1 MIIHCVNQTACERDR
16 KLCRLSS
23 SSIKKGSTTW
33 YICGV
38 AIYIVYNRA
47 CVCGIDIIYGD
58 MRPTNWQHNKL

>member
-23 SSIKKGSTTW
+23 NIKRVQLHSIV
-33 YICGV
+33 CGF
-38 AIYIVYNRA
+38 IHIRGRVY
-47 CVCGIDIIYGD
+47 GIDIIYGD